1 MSLMRLVFVQRQA
14 CCKNREKGLGGRE
27 GGKWIVHLT
36 NRRLLWLSSDTPST
50 LSKTL

>member
-1 MSLMRLVFVQRQA
+1 MSLMRLVFEQRQA

-36 NRRLLWLSSDTPST
+36 PTEFRGFLLDTP
-50 LSKTL
+50 KYNF